1 MPAGGPATAQPTV
14 AAVILA
20 HNRRDAVAI
29 VLDRLASLPLAE
41 IFVVDNGSTD
51 GTAEFVR
58 ERGGNV
64 RLLEPGRNTGIAG
77 RNLAAR
83 EATADLLLMLDDDS
97 YPVDGA
103 LETLVAAFAAEP
115 QLAVAGGRVRE
126 IDSRDGRLLRAG
138 ARNVRLVARPG
149 GRPASPTG
157 IPAFFFPEGAS
168 LVRRST
174 YLEVGGFFEPYF
186 LALSELDLTTRL
198 VGAGWDVRYF
208 PEAVF
213 EHMKAEYRV
222 AGADRDIYYRVR
234 NQLWYLWLRF
244 PARLAATRTVGYL
257 AFDLVDS
264 LHRGAPGAWARG
276 VADAWRLRSLV
287 SGERRPLGR
296 DALRRAE
303 LDRGRKH
310 VELLAAHGQRRL
322 RRVIGR

>member
-1 MPAGGPATAQPTV
+1 VPAGGPATAQPTV

-29 VLDRLASLPLAE
+29 VLDRLASLPLVE

-51 GTAEFVR
+51 GTAELVR
-58 ERGGNV
+58 ERGGSV
-64 RLLEPGRNTGIAG
+64 RLLDPGRNTGIAG

-97 YPVDGA
+97 YPGDGA
-103 LETLVAAFAAEP
+103 LETLVAAFVAAP

-126 IDSRDGRLLRAG
+126 VDSRDGRGLEQGLGTFDWWLGSGERPAG
-138 ARNVRLVARPG
+138 A
-149 GRPASPTG
+149 TG
-157 IPAFFFPEGAS
+157 VPAFFFPEGAS
-168 LVRRST
+168 LVRRSMF
-174 YLEVGGFFEPYF
+174 LEVGGFFEPYF
-186 LALSELDLTTRL
+186 LACSELDLTTRL

-222 AGADRDIYYRVR
+222 AGVERDFYYRVR
-234 NQLWYLWLRF
+234 NHLWYLWLRF

-257 AFDLVDS
+257 AFDLVDA
-264 LHRGAPGAWARG
+264 LHRGVPGAWARG
-276 VADAWRLRSLV
+276 VADAWRLRRLV
-287 SGERRPLGR
+287 RGERRPLPR
-296 DALRRAE
+296 DVLRRAE

-310 VELLAAHGQRRL
+310 VELLAAHGKRRL